1 MNSGASRSIN
11 ELLAEARRLVGP
23 RPVLADMAEAQAR
36 TWKEQLASHPPTSV
50 RDREQYRT
58 KAASIRQLARSQ
70 LDNVSEV
77 GTMIAELI
85 TRLDELSS
93 SEQAAVLRDQIG
105 PAFGNEAKTV
115 GAAASVLEKS
125 AS

>member
-1 MNSGASRSIN
+1 MVNSST
-11 ELLAEARRLVGP
+11 LAAPADDRLV
-23 RPVLADMAEAQAR
+23 LQA
-36 TWKEQLASHPPTSV
+36 ASLHAIG
-50 RDREQYRT
+50 QYRT

>member
-50 RDREQYRT
+50 RDREQYRI

-115 GAAASVLEKS
+115 GAVASVL
-125 AS
+125 